1 MILSQER
8 FGKAPELRLDLKVG
22 RLFNCQLPI
31 CQPLHSCFDLSVM
44 NEANAPLNPLNPS
57 ESGQPAAS
65 AQNLPSVEESEGTN
79 GLNRAVEQSDPQA
92 VSEIF
97 DASALIN
104 AFEDEAEP
112 LVPEDFFEPGQAS
125 QDVAVPENWSSIAAW
140 SQEPVSQPESPN
152 LVELIALIQDLNQC
166 NSALMDR
173 VTQLEEA
180 LECSQT
186 ALQAEVSRTQEV
198 QTVYNAQ
205 DWSAVQEQV
214 TTLFNQ
220 LEFAHQTNQRQQIL
234 IETITGQ
241 LENSQERVAQ
251 LEREAALIQQRYN
264 EQAQILN
271 KSEATCRDLQSR
283 LQRQQRY
290 TLQFKAALEKSLDVP
305 TPSYEASPIAVN
317 AEASSAVPV
326 VALDSPFPKVPRI
339 QPWSAQAHSAAKA
352 SPWMKLQNLNIAAV
366 DSVTEPA
373 AEPAQPDPAPASRT
387 THLHLPAFDMPL
399 LQISTSEAAP
409 DPLPEPMVNQVQQL
423 VDDLSLKQQLDQA
436 VKPLADMLAEALLA
450 DQAQSGVSTGVSTGV
465 PNSSLNAGRPEMK
478 REEVTGSASV
488 QPFAST
494 DAEALLASTMADAED
509 ALWQDLARLIDVS
522 TEDVVKASLAGDLA
536 AFESIDFTA
545 IQSEPTPPSSAAS
558 PSPKSAAQPSQPVS
572 DAAQIAPLV
581 RRLAQTGPKSP
592 EQPAGPAT
600 PAVPAAVQA
609 SPAAS
614 ESIPA
619 LDSPSWPS
627 PVVYPLR
634 PTKKR
639 HSLAMVDLPTFP
651 QG

>member
-1 MILSQER
+1 
-8 FGKAPELRLDLKVG
+8 
-22 RLFNCQLPI
+22 
-31 CQPLHSCFDLSVM
+31 M
-44 NEANAPLNPLNPS
+44 NEANAPLNSQDPAEL
-57 ESGQPAAS
+57 GQSAAS
-65 AQNLPSVEESEGTN
+65 DWNPLSVEESEGTSEVTN
-79 GLNRAVEQSDPQA
+79 ELNQAAQQFDSSAVN
-92 VSEIF
+92 EIF

-104 AFEDEAEP
+104 AFEEEADR
-112 LVPEDFFEPGQAS
+112 LVPQNSLESDQGTE
-125 QDVAVPENWSSIAAW
+125 DVAVPENLSSIAAW
-140 SQEPVSQPESPN
+140 SQDSIRQPESPN
-152 LVELIALIQDLNQC
+152 LAELIALIQDLNQC
-166 NSALMDR
+166 NNALMER

-205 DWSAVQEQV
+205 DWAAVQDQV

-264 EQAQILN
+264 EQAQLLQ
-271 KSEATCRDLQSR
+271 KSEASCRDLQSR

-290 TLQFKAALEKSLDVP
+290 TLQFKAALEKSLEVP
-305 TPSYEASPIAVN
+305 TPNYEASPIAVN
-317 AEASSAVPV
+317 SEMSPAIPV
-326 VALDSPFPKVPRI
+326 VTLESPFPKVPRI
-339 QPWSAQAHSAAKA
+339 QPWSAHAHSAAKA
-352 SPWMKLQNLNIAAV
+352 SPWMKLQNLDVAALEPV
-366 DSVTEPA
+366 DEPA
-373 AEPAQPDPAPASRT
+373 PEAAKPEPAGKT
-387 THLHLPAFDMPL
+387 THLHLPSFDMPL
-399 LQISTSEAAP
+399 LQLSNAEAPAA
-409 DPLPEPMVNQVQQL
+409 DALTEQNLAHQVQQL
-423 VDDLSLKQQLDQA
+423 VDDLTLKQQLDQA
-436 VKPLADMLAEALLA
+436 VKPLAEMLAEALLA
-450 DQAQSGVSTGVSTGV
+450 DQTQI
-465 PNSSLNAGRPEMK
+465 SS
-478 REEVTGSASV
+478 SASAANAS
-488 QPFAST
+488 QPNLRAAELANAMPVDPPAPT

-545 IQSEPTPPSSAAS
+545 IQPESATPNPAPQPESQPRPSSHS
-558 PSPKSAAQPSQPVS
+558 AQPAQPVQS
-572 DAAQIAPLV
+572 AQSAQDAAQVAPLV
-581 RRLAQTGPKSP
+581 RRLSQTGAKPSNP
-592 EQPAGPAT
+592 QPIA
-600 PAVPAAVQA
+600 PAVVPAMPAAANQPSMSDA
-609 SPAAS
+609 EP
-614 ESIPA
+614 IPA
-619 LDSPSWPS
+619 LASPSWPS